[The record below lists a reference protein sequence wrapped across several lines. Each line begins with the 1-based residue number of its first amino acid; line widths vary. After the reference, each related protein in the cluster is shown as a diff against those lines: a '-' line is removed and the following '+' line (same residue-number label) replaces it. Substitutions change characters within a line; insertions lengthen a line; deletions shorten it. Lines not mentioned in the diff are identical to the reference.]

1 MHGMDGGVSD
11 HDLDDEPPNSHT
23 SSAEYNRPI
32 HTLQESNFADVLDA
46 VFRQYASI
54 EHKREELIGLSQKD
68 FDSLRSVVFR
78 VKAWRKER
86 LDCPICIDPFLEG
99 QRLKCLPCNTNHI
112 FHITCVKQ
120 WLLKHRSCP
129 LCRSDIHKLVSPTKQ
144 QEKHRAPILRTH
156 SSTSMFHNPFRMNSG
171 SSTHLPAVDQ
181 SSHRPPW
188 DSTGQDGLG
197 AHAHSDT

>member
-1 MHGMDGGVSD
+1 MV
-11 HDLDDEPPNSHT
+11 LTSHT
-23 SSAEYNRPI
+23 RYSTHSPRTSSPNFRSLSRLVWVNWECNA
-32 HTLQESNFADVLDA
+32 SNFLD
-46 VFRQYASI
+46 SI
-54 EHKREELIGLSQKD
+54 SYTKMFLTTARLAEVLSQDLLFWDATILKP
-68 FDSLRSVVFR
+68 FSLSISFVSYSFR
-78 VKAWRKER
+78 FVLFVMGA
-86 LDCPICIDPFLEG
+86 
-99 QRLKCLPCNTNHI
+99 TNPR
-112 FHITCVKQ
+112 CVKQ